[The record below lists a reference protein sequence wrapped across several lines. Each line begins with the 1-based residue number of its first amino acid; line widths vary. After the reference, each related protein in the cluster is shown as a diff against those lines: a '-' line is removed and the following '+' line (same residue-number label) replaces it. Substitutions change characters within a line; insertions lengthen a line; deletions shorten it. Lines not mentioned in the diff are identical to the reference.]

1 MKVIISISLSMKAD
15 KADKEATQTPNN
27 ISLLV
32 AGEMSFENIHTVN
45 CNYFANPGKPV
56 VTKCFKLMMD

>member
-1 MKVIISISLSMKAD
+1 MKAD